1 LLQAVISSRRLSN
14 YLSTPEHHSSELNVS
29 ADLLNHHFKRY
40 TKVTHNPMAIVFQN
54 VSCSWSSSSVAE
66 LNIVLRDIS
75 LQLQKGLF
83 IAIVGEVTFSS
94 TNIGICKNLITCTE
108 ARCSSERD

>member
-1 LLQAVISSRRLSN
+1 
-14 YLSTPEHHSSELNVS
+14 
-29 ADLLNHHFKRY
+29 
-40 TKVTHNPMAIVFQN
+40 MAIIFQN

-83 IAIVGEVTFSS
+83 IAIVGEVTILIVTFSF
-94 TNIGICKNLITCTE
+94 LY
-108 ARCSSERD
+108 

>member
-1 LLQAVISSRRLSN
+1 MLCLLQAVISSRRLSN
-14 YLSTPEHHSSELNVS
+14 YLSTPEHHSSELNAS

-83 IAIVGEVTFSS
+83 IAIVGEVTILIVTFSF
-94 TNIGICKNLITCTE
+94 LY
-108 ARCSSERD
+108 

>member
-1 LLQAVISSRRLSN
+1 MLCLLQAVISSRRLSN
-14 YLSTPEHHSSELNVS
+14 YLSTLEHHSSELNAS

-83 IAIVGEVTFSS
+83 IAIVGEVTILIVTFSF
-94 TNIGICKNLITCTE
+94 LY
-108 ARCSSERD
+108 